1 MMKAMLV
8 ENERLVL
15 REVEMPVAKADEVL
29 IEVRAIG
36 INRADLLQRSGKYPS
51 PKGWPAW
58 PGLEVAGTIKSMGE
72 EAAASGKFQ
81 IGDKVCALLVVA
93 DIQNTLVHRMEW
105 LCLCQKTYR
114 LKRHQHYLK
123 HMRPRT

>member
-1 MMKAMLV
+1 MVRLYIKNKREWKVFIMMKAMLV

-51 PKGWPAW
+51 PKGWP
-58 PGLEVAGTIKSMGE
+58 GLAR
-72 EAAASGKFQ
+72 A
-81 IGDKVCALLVVA
+81 
-93 DIQNTLVHRMEW
+93 
-105 LCLCQKTYR
+105 
-114 LKRHQHYLK
+114 
-123 HMRPRT
+123 